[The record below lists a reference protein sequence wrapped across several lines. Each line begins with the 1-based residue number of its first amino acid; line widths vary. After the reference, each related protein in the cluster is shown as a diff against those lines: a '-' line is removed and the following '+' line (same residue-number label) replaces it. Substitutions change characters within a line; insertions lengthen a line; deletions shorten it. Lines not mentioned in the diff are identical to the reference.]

1 MENWLGC
8 ERLLY
13 SIRMEGRR
21 ARGRPKSTW
30 RRRKSWAVVKAVA
43 QDRKCWSGS
52 SMEALCANWR
62 DEIWWW
68 LDMMTHDDDAL
79 WNLTL
84 AKKLPVIDKITAS
97 CPTNIP
103 PRHYIKRC
111 KQQNELIEKLL
122 DSIIWSLQKH
132 YCNPVSIFFKFGLR
146 LCPNL
151 YLLCYLYTS
160 FSLFEQFFLCF
171 ILTFVAVFHCFNLI
185 NFLNTLSFFKQTAGR
200 NNLISLLWQVIFILQ
215 NFFETTLIS
224 IASNAVTYRTIT
236 TEKACFKLK
245 GIYWRPVIEL
255 LSEMSRFSVSSD
267 WNKHKLLLE
276 A

>member
-1 MENWLGC
+1 
-8 ERLLY
+8 
-13 SIRMEGRR
+13 
-21 ARGRPKSTW
+21 
-30 RRRKSWAVVKAVA
+30 
-43 QDRKCWSGS
+43 
-52 SMEALCANWR
+52 
-62 DEIWWW
+62 
-68 LDMMTHDDDAL
+68 MTHDDDAL

-185 NFLNTLSFFKQTAGR
+185 NFLNTLSVFKQTAGR

-215 NFFETTLIS
+215 NFFETTPIS

>member
-1 MENWLGC
+1 MELNVSEEITCNRQNHSFLSNKYTSQALYQTLQTTKWTYWKAARQYNLKFAKTLLQSGFNLLQVRSPAVPKFVFAGC
-8 ERLLY
+8 V
-13 SIRMEGRR
+13 ICI
-21 ARGRPKSTW
+21 PPFHF
-30 RRRKSWAVVKAVA
+30 WAV
-43 QDRKCWSGS
+43 
-52 SMEALCANWR
+52 
-62 DEIWWW
+62 
-68 LDMMTHDDDAL
+68 
-79 WNLTL
+79 
-84 AKKLPVIDKITAS
+84 
-97 CPTNIP
+97 
-103 PRHYIKRC
+103 
-111 KQQNELIEKLL
+111 
-122 DSIIWSLQKH
+122 
-132 YCNPVSIFFKFGLR
+132 
-146 LCPNL
+146 
-151 YLLCYLYTS
+151 
-160 FSLFEQFFLCF
+160 FLCF